1 MMFNHKEMSINVLDR
16 LSKLQK
22 LPNSGFLS
30 GGAVANT
37 ILSIIDGKE
46 YPINDLDVFIVED
59 SMGDC
64 VTTTPLRTDDEIVFQ
79 DRYENI
85 ITNPD
90 LQNSY
95 RIKSTSL
102 DGLINYVYVHFRN
115 PISNESDY
123 RRILKSFDINCCK
136 VGIDLSDRN
145 MIIDQDFIDFIISR
159 QLECTT
165 PVTPAHSAIRLI
177 KKRDELNAFLD
188 KETSFK
194 FLSQFYHFN
203 DNVFLCKLN
212 ITFFFGQKYK
222 DLYFKYQSE
231 INEYFTLKTYAQCH
245 KEKHHSWVKNGIKEQ
260 TFNWWDVTGIDP
272 ETMALWHS
280 KHIFTIVP
288 TKYTSL
294 DEQIDKYLRRQYR
307 NNPTHVKTL
316 WNLFYKQNRKQKD
329 KALKIL
335 NDDNLYS
342 FIMKN
347 DKFHLCDFTEKN
359 VESFSRFVGNYCK
372 IENLILTSKLNF
384 QDSEKVIY
392 NIKKFFPQEIDII
405 SDIMS
410 KQILNNEV
418 DSYRL
423 TDKNYIIEKYDEVK
437 KMLSVPYIKYLN
449 LNDFDFKNEI
459 KELNS
464 EFDLLWGGKYMHNCL
479 GNNNYGNRISEGKI
493 KLFVISDKNNRSA
506 LQLNNTMGIYS
517 IAQIYGI
524 SNSPVN
530 KKHRLIAQYLVEFL
544 NYKHYLLESK
554 RKISTFEDMRTD
566 IVSEIDSID
575 SSIIDDTNHINVNG
589 VEMGGWYLDI

>member
-79 DRYENI
+79 DRYDNI

-222 DLYFKYQSE
+222 DLYS
-231 INEYFTLKTYAQCH
+231 YFA
-245 KEKHHSWVKNGIKEQ
+245 V
-260 TFNWWDVTGIDP
+260 
-272 ETMALWHS
+272 
-280 KHIFTIVP
+280 
-288 TKYTSL
+288 
-294 DEQIDKYLRRQYR
+294 
-307 NNPTHVKTL
+307 
-316 WNLFYKQNRKQKD
+316 
-329 KALKIL
+329 
-335 NDDNLYS
+335 
-342 FIMKN
+342 
-347 DKFHLCDFTEKN
+347 
-359 VESFSRFVGNYCK
+359 
-372 IENLILTSKLNF
+372 
-384 QDSEKVIY
+384 
-392 NIKKFFPQEIDII
+392 
-405 SDIMS
+405 
-410 KQILNNEV
+410 
-418 DSYRL
+418 
-423 TDKNYIIEKYDEVK
+423 
-437 KMLSVPYIKYLN
+437 
-449 LNDFDFKNEI
+449 
-459 KELNS
+459 
-464 EFDLLWGGKYMHNCL
+464 
-479 GNNNYGNRISEGKI
+479 
-493 KLFVISDKNNRSA
+493 
-506 LQLNNTMGIYS
+506 
-517 IAQIYGI
+517 
-524 SNSPVN
+524 
-530 KKHRLIAQYLVEFL
+530 
-544 NYKHYLLESK
+544 
-554 RKISTFEDMRTD
+554 
-566 IVSEIDSID
+566 
-575 SSIIDDTNHINVNG
+575 
-589 VEMGGWYLDI
+589 